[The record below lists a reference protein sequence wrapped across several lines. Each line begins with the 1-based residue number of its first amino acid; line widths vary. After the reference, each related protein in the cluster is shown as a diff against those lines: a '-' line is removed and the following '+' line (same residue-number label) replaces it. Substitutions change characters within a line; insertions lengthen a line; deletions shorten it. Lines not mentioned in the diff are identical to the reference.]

1 MKLVVPYLWGIETFY
16 CFVTFNHNKCVLYL
30 TYEELKRIYS
40 FNVNNPSNC
49 CTLPM
54 RNWNESPGLLSTIL
68 LMFGCTLPMRNWNH
82 CLYWWQ
88 EPFWFYTVV
97 PYLWG
102 IETSILRF
110 HSCTSS
116 IVVPYLWGIET
127 GFIITFWAF
136 HIISCCTLPMRNWN

>member
-68 LMFGCTLPMRNWNH
+68 HMFGCTLPMRNWNH

-102 IETSILRF
+102 IETFLKNPLNHSLLYQLYLTYEELKQF
-110 HSCTSS
+110 HLQYSRSS
-116 IVVPYLWGIET
+116 
-127 GFIITFWAF
+127 
-136 HIISCCTLPMRNWN
+136 